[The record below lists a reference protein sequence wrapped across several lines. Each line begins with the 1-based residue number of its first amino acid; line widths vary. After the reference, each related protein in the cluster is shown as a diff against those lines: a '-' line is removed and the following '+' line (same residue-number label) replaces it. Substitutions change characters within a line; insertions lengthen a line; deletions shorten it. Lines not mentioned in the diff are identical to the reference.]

1 MRGRAESSGPTSS
14 AHDQADVGP
23 LLASQG
29 LVWLSPDSRSWGCA
43 LDEWLPRR
51 RRAEGD
57 RRQARGGREAGTRW
71 SSGWEAG
78 AARGFSWYTDR
89 CVAEGIAVRV
99 LTAVDQHTCLFPAN
113 LQSPAM
119 ESFHA
124 ALQIARALCTVPP
137 RIAAPEHA
145 VLDFSTVGRS
155 AHRVIRAQLAALLRD
170 TQRHLD
176 RRDAVSADTALKHVS
191 STWRVRTPRSSVWS
205 FYLTRR
211 PACSHAP
218 CCHQVNR
225 MTKRMCGHT
234 RFVIMIHPQH
244 HCRVHTRYLMRYTP
258 TGGDRLLSRRSPAIS
273 RFVHGQ
279 ALC

>member
-57 RRQARGGREAGTRW
+57 RRQARGGREAGAGW

-99 LTAVDQHTCLFPAN
+99 LAAVDQHTCLFPAN
-113 LQSPAM
+113 PQSPAM

-170 TQRHLD
+170 MQRHLL
-176 RRDAVSADTALKHVS
+176 RRDTVALDQYGIALIDCSRGTNDTECVHKQIVTTFGSWNTVFTDRPSADRPFS
-191 STWRVRTPRSSVWS
+191 ESVRLR
-205 FYLTRR
+205 LAR
-211 PACSHAP
+211 
-218 CCHQVNR
+218 QE
-225 MTKRMCGHT
+225 
-234 RFVIMIHPQH
+234 Q
-244 HCRVHTRYLMRYTP
+244 CRAAR
-258 TGGDRLLSRRSPAIS
+258 
-273 RFVHGQ
+273 
-279 ALC
+279 

>member
-1 MRGRAESSGPTSS
+1 MRGQAESSGPTSS
-14 AHDQADVGP
+14 AHDQAGVGP

-29 LVWLSPDSRSWGCA
+29 RVWLSPDSRSWGCA

-57 RRQARGGREAGTRW
+57 RRQARGGREAGTGW

-99 LTAVDQHTCLFPAN
+99 LAAVDQHTCLFPAN
-113 LQSPAM
+113 PQSPAM

-176 RRDAVSADTALKHVS
+176 RRDAVAADTALKHVS

-205 FYLTRR
+205 FYLTQDCLLSCDMLPSSEPHDKANVRSHSLCHYDTSTAPLLR
-211 PACSHAP
+211 AHTISHA
-218 CCHQVNR
+218 
-225 MTKRMCGHT
+225 
-234 RFVIMIHPQH
+234 
-244 HCRVHTRYLMRYTP
+244 LYTH
-258 TGGDRLLSRRSPAIS
+258 RRRSVTFPSIPS
-273 RFVHGQ
+273 HF
-279 ALC
+279 

>member
-23 LLASQG
+23 LPAPQG

-57 RRQARGGREAGTRW
+57 RRQARGGREAGTGW

-99 LTAVDQHTCLFPAN
+99 LAAVDQHTCLFPAN
-113 LQSPAM
+113 PQSPAM

-170 TQRHLD
+170 MQRHLL
-176 RRDAVSADTALKHVS
+176 RRDTVALDQYGIALIDCSRGTNDAECVHKQIVTTFGSWNPVFTDRPSADRPFS
-191 STWRVRTPRSSVWS
+191 ESVRLR
-205 FYLTRR
+205 LAR
-211 PACSHAP
+211 
-218 CCHQVNR
+218 QE
-225 MTKRMCGHT
+225 
-234 RFVIMIHPQH
+234 Q
-244 HCRVHTRYLMRYTP
+244 CRAAR
-258 TGGDRLLSRRSPAIS
+258 
-273 RFVHGQ
+273 
-279 ALC
+279 

>member
-1 MRGRAESSGPTSS
+1 M
-14 AHDQADVGP
+14 
-23 LLASQG
+23 
-29 LVWLSPDSRSWGCA
+29 
-43 LDEWLPRR
+43 
-51 RRAEGD
+51 
-57 RRQARGGREAGTRW
+57 
-71 SSGWEAG
+71 
-78 AARGFSWYTDR
+78 
-89 CVAEGIAVRV
+89 
-99 LTAVDQHTCLFPAN
+99 
-113 LQSPAM
+113 
-119 ESFHA
+119 
-124 ALQIARALCTVPP
+124 PP

-258 TGGDRLLSRRSPAIS
+258 TGGDRLLSSRSPLTFFSAARGERGGACKPWPGS
-273 RFVHGQ
+273 EYREVEEDTSQGVFR
-279 ALC
+279 